1 MRRSLQSLW
10 TESVHGLRIALPH
23 IVHEQCGNRKRNSA
37 INPTPKKTNMPQVKT
52 EVETFARIK
61 AIGVGGSGKNAINH
75 MVNAKVKGIDFISI
89 NTDAQDL
96 HHSLAKRKIHIGKNL
111 TRGLGAGMN
120 PEVGKRAAEET
131 KEEIQEAM
139 KNSDM
144 VFIAGGFG
152 GGTCTGAG
160 PVVARIAK
168 EMGALTVAV
177 VTKPFAFEGPQRMR
191 LAEQGLEELSK
202 AVDALVV
209 IPNDKILAA
218 VSKDTLAKSAFAM
231 CDEVLKQ
238 AVEGISDLITTPGII
253 GNIDFA
259 DIRAVLENAG
269 SALMGVGTASGEK
282 RAEEAAKAAI
292 SSPLID
298 VSIHGA
304 KGVLFSIAG
313 GDDLT
318 MWEIQEAAKVIT
330 DSVDPNAK
338 IIFGTVRDEHLKK
351 NEIRITVIAANFPQ
365 GEFRKAMFGE
375 AAQTGF
381 GMGARAEG
389 SRIVDRMAEQ
399 RFEPAYQPPQQN
411 FGGQM
416 VQTNQNSQSSM
427 NQSQDDSKGKIF
439 NSMQFAGKPEDNTM
453 NMGKKAEPQP
463 AAPAEDDSS
472 DWSAVP
478 AFLRRSKLK

>member
-1 MRRSLQSLW
+1 
-10 TESVHGLRIALPH
+10 
-23 IVHEQCGNRKRNSA
+23 
-37 INPTPKKTNMPQVKT
+37 MPQVKT

-75 MVNAKVKGIDFISI
+75 MINAKVKGIDFIAV

-96 HHSLAKRKIHIGKNL
+96 HHSMAKRKIHIGKNL

-131 KEEIQEAM
+131 KEEIQEAI

-144 VFIAGGFG
+144 VFVACGLG
-152 GGTCTGAG
+152 GGTGTGAA

-177 VTKPFAFEGPQRMR
+177 VTKPFIFEGATRMR

-209 IPNDKILAA
+209 VPNDKLLAA
-218 VSKDTLAKSAFAM
+218 VSKDTTAKQAFAM

-238 AVEGISDLITTPGII
+238 AVEGISDLITTPGIV

-269 SALMGVGTASGEK
+269 SALMGVGVASGEK

-318 MWEIQEAAKVIT
+318 MWEMQEAAKVIT

-365 GEFRKAMFGE
+365 GEFRKTIFSNEHNLAERSRAQAE
-375 AAQTGF
+375 AQAQQ
-381 GMGARAEG
+381 ASA
-389 SRIVDRMAEQ
+389 S
-399 RFEPAYQPPQQN
+399 QN
-411 FGGQM
+411 
-416 VQTNQNSQSSM
+416 TNQAPTHAQPAPAQSTTQQISRDIDP
-427 NQSQDDSKGKIF
+427 SEARGRIF
-439 NSMQFAGKPEDNTM
+439 NSMPQRGEEKRAE
-453 NMGKKAEPQP
+453 AEPKP
-463 AAPAEDDSS
+463 IETATDDS